1 MKTKL
6 KDLLVN
12 DWKNV
17 LNNTLSDQ
25 YFTDLEKQLVYLY
38 EHKKVYPSY
47 DQLFTAFNLSSFAQ
61 TKVVIIGQDPY
72 HQTGQAHGLAFSVQ
86 DGMAF
91 PPSLKNIFKEIDLS
105 FDQVTFRST
114 GNLSKWASQGVLLL
128 NATLTVEDSSPNIHA
143 KIGWSELTTKVIQS
157 LNESK
162 KHIVF
167 MLWGNFA
174 FQYEKHI
181 DSQKHLVLKATH
193 PSPLSANKGGWFG
206 NNCFKRCNEYLVG
219 TNQSPIDWNE

>member
-17 LNNTLSDQ
+17 LNNALSDE
-25 YFTDLEKQLVYLY
+25 YFIDLEKQLYNLY
-38 EHKKVYPSY
+38 EHKTVYPPY
-47 DQLFTAFNLSSFAQ
+47 NQLFNAFNLSSFSN

-72 HQTGQAHGLAFSVQ
+72 HQAGQAHGLAFSVK
-86 DGMAF
+86 DGIAF

-105 FDQVTFRST
+105 FSQVSFRST
-114 GNLSKWASQGVLLL
+114 GNLTKWAKQGVLLL
-128 NATLTVEDSSPNIHA
+128 NATLTVEDSAPNVHA
-143 KIGWSELTTKVIQS
+143 KLGWNELTIKAIQS

-162 KHIVF
+162 MHLVF

-174 FQYEKHI
+174 IQFEKYI
-181 DSQKHLVLKATH
+181 DTQKHLILKASH

-206 NNCFKRCNEYLVG
+206 NNCFKLCNEYLTA
-219 TNQSPIDWNE
+219 TNQIPIDWNE

>member
-17 LNNTLSDQ
+17 LKNTLSEN
-25 YFTDLEKQLVYLY
+25 YFIDLEDKLNDLY
-38 EHKKVYPSY
+38 KHKKVYPVY
-47 DQLFTAFNLSSFAQ
+47 DQLFTAFNLCSFDH
-61 TKVVIIGQDPY
+61 TKVIIIGQDPY
-72 HQTGQAHGLAFSVQ
+72 HQAGQAHGLAFSVQ

-105 FDQVTFRST
+105 FDQVSFRST
-114 GNLSKWASQGVLLL
+114 GNLSKWAMQGVLLL
-128 NATLTVEDSSPNIHA
+128 NTTLTVEDSSPNIHA
-143 KIGWSELTTKVIQS
+143 KLGWSELTTTVIQT
-157 LNESK
+157 LNDSK
-162 KHIVF
+162 THLVF

-174 FQYEKHI
+174 FQFEKYI
-181 DSQKHLVLKATH
+181 NAQKHLILKASH

-206 NNCFKRCNEYLVG
+206 NNCFKLCNEYLLK
-219 TNQSPIDWNE
+219 TNQVPIDWNE